1 MNAVIEEKQ
10 LESLLQGIDFPPAPT
25 VLIDL
30 DAELKKEEPD
40 PREIARLISQDV
52 ALSGRVML
60 IANSPAISNGNKL
73 ASINQAI
80 AVLGNRNIFNLVV
93 FQLLKLALSEGQ
105 DEVSME
111 RFWESSARA
120 ASVAAEL
127 ARRLRCVRPD
137 IAYTFG
143 LFHDCGIP
151 LIMKRFPQAKEVLAA
166 ANAAEDRLF
175 TEVEDARLGTNH
187 AVVGY
192 FLAKRWQLP
201 SFIAEGI
208 LHHHDYQSLR
218 KVGGVSDTARALV
231 ALSVLAEHIIRLHET
246 GRGEQEWVKAA
257 EYACAFFGLSLGAV
271 DDLIDDMCDWMG

>member
-105 DEVSME
+105 DDVSME

-175 TEVEDARLGTNH
+175 TEVEDAHLGTNH

-201 SFIAEGI
+201 GFIAEGI

-218 KVGGVSDTARALV
+218 QVGGVSDTARALV
-231 ALSVLAEHIIRLHET
+231 ALSVLSEHIIRLHGT
-246 GRGEQEWVKAA
+246 GHGEQEWVKAA